1 MIEDS
6 ILLFLVS
13 YISVSLYVYE
23 KKRKGENKYGN
34 ELCQGFLGAFVIV
47 AFQNPTTVI
56 PETD

>member
-6 ILLFLVS
+6 ILLFLFS

-23 KKRKGENKYGN
+23 KKREGENKYGN
-34 ELCQGFLGAFVIV
+34 ESCQGFLGAFVTE

-56 PETD
+56 PEID